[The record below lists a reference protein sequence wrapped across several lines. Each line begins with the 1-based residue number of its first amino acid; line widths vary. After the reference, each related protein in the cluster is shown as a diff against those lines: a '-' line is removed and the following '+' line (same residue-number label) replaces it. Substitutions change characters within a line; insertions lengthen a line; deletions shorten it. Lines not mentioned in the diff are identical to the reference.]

1 MSAHAQTIISGHVK
15 DLQGEA
21 VAGATVLL
29 YSDSLLTP
37 PMKGYAITRKD
48 GSYSISPNRA
58 ATCGCRQSV
67 WDIKTAR

>member
-1 MSAHAQTIISGHVK
+1 MKRKLLLIVIFNICMSAHAQTIISGHVK

-48 GSYSISPNRA
+48 GSYSISL
-58 ATCGCRQSV
+58 SL
-67 WDIKTAR
+67 IHI